1 MALLRNTADLKLFAD
16 IHGQTTWS
24 TLLPYVEQAENDYI
38 IPLLSQEQYA
48 DFSSVVNAPANTTKT
63 FEQMFSNTLKLDC
76 FRLIARS
83 LANYALY
90 EAFPFLNT
98 SVGDIGIMQQQSKEG
113 TATAAPQ
120 WRYESRRAAHL
131 NVGDSYADKM
141 LAFLELHK
149 DLFTGWA
156 GSSSYTINK
165 DLFIADS
172 KLLSEYLGTGES
184 RRAYL
189 AFRPYIRLAEHE
201 FIIDAIGRPLF
212 DELKSQLI
220 TNPLNISTGNTN
232 LLPYIRQAVA
242 WAAYY
247 NGLPFIAIKITGDGV
262 QVISRNDGINNRNA
276 AAKDEKDAAR
286 AQAGR
291 LMDRFLNELRLY
303 IETNALDY
311 PLYPS
316 NVSGCV
322 SQPYRRK
329 RNSRGSGHFAV

>member
-1 MALLRNTADLKLFAD
+1 MALLRNTAELKLFAD
-16 IHGQTTWS
+16 VHRQTDWN

-38 IPLLSQEQYA
+38 IPLLSQAQYD
-48 DFSSVVNAPANTTKT
+48 DFSSVVNGPANADKT
-63 FEQMFSNTLKLDC
+63 FEQMFSNTIKLDC
-76 FRLIARS
+76 FRLMARA

-98 SVGDIGIMQQQSKEG
+98 SVGDIGVTQQQSKEG
-113 TATAAPQ
+113 TSTAAPQ

-131 NVGDSYADKM
+131 NVADSYADKM

-149 DLFTGWA
+149 DLFTSWA
-156 GSSSYTINK
+156 GSSSFTVNK

-172 KLLSEYLGTGES
+172 KKLSEYLGTGES

-189 AFRPYIRLAEHE
+189 SIRPYIRLAEKQY
-201 FIIDAIGRPLF
+201 IVPALGKPLY
-212 DELKSQLI
+212 DEMKSQLVS
-220 TNPLNISTGNTN
+220 NPLDVSAGNAL
-232 LLPYIRQAVA
+232 LLPYVREAVA

-247 NGLPFIAIKITGDGV
+247 DALPFISIKITGDGV
-262 QVISRNDGINNRNA
+262 QVISRNDGVNNRNA
-276 AAKDEKDAAR
+276 ASKDDKAEAR

-303 IETNALDY
+303 LDEKAADY

-316 NVSGCV
+316 VNGCV

-329 RNSRGSGHFAV
+329 RNTKGSGHFAV